1 MTDAFNKHDSNI
13 HENDVQSK
21 ISLKRKHSSFV
32 TVILKEEDSISSSS
46 TTSVIDDS
54 SLKLNVNFQRCLI
67 RHNLCRSLKNT
78 SLDEHSHFCESSLLV
93 DCYKSFNII
102 VIHAFISK
110 RILIDN
116 HSFSDV
122 MHQHHIITQRF
133 MISVLTTL
141 YLEQIK
147 NRFFETAKRQ
157 QLNTIM
163 IQRHVRLWKFDHFT
177 NSHDSLYFTLLA
189 NQYIVSLSYYQT
201 IWYRITILKDY
212 QIEIENSMNSANC
225 ILASLRR
232 YSEDSAAS
240 RRSWTSSKNK
250 FALNLLWYR
259 LQSLFW
265 STQLILVRS
274 RRILEQHWF
283 SRRSFVKT
291 SEHLRSCDMTIT
303 RVTTIWDAWNCLAW
317 RTRKIETISV
327 ASWRLVQLKE

>member
-1 MTDAFNKHDSNI
+1 MIDAFNEHDLNV

-46 TTSVIDDS
+46 TTSIIDDS

-78 SLDEHSHFCESSLLV
+78 SVNEHSHFCESSLLV

-102 VIHAFISK
+102 VIHAFISR
-110 RILIDN
+110 RILINN

-122 MHQHHIITQRF
+122 MRQHHIITQKF

-141 YLEQIK
+141 YLKQIK

-157 QLNTIM
+157 QLNTTV
-163 IQRHVRLWKFDHFT
+163 IQRHVRLWKFNHLT
-177 NSHDSLYFTLLA
+177 NSRDSFYFTFLA
-189 NQYIVSLSYYQT
+189 NQYIVNLSYYQT
-201 IWYRITILKDY
+201 IWYRITTLKDY
-212 QIEIENSMNSANC
+212 QIEIENFMNSVNC
-225 ILASLRR
+225 TLALLQR
-232 YSEDSAAS
+232 YSEDSAALRKFWAS
-240 RRSWTSSKNK
+240 FKNK

-265 STQLILVRS
+265 PAQLILVKS

-283 SRRSFVKT
+283 SCRSFAKT

-303 RVTTIWDAWNCLAW
+303 QVTTIWDAWNCLAW
-317 RTRKIETISV
+317 RTCKIETISV
-327 ASWRLVQLKE
+327 ASWRLVQLRE